1 VNPALS
7 PADVLRKRAG
17 NAVISKTVIS
27 DRKAVLVTDPPIT
40 DYFSVCR
47 PLFAKIRDRLHLN
60 ASLL

>member
-27 DRKAVLVTDPPIT
+27 DRKAVLVTDPLIT
-40 DYFSVCR
+40 DYFSVC